1 MSPQRSSIK
10 LSPLRQSL
18 SIGWALIP
26 LLTFGLGTIFV
37 IGSAAAR
44 LERQKLW
51 LATSG
56 YFLYFVFV
64 MILAP
69 GANPPPEDQPRDT
82 MAMSLYFVGMWA
94 GGTVHAFLLRKE
106 VFLPKARSA
115 EKNDHGTSRRSL
127 TDRSPAQAFTPEA
140 GARTPRNVHHE
151 PGEKESARTP
161 WHKDAA
167 KISLY
172 AFLTTVVLGVMA
184 FGRDLLDFTLQSPK
198 APVRDSMVVDSS
210 PEVRPSP
217 PVHFRGG
224 LRVGREPK
232 DLDRDPPERAGWS
245 PQNDIA
251 RWSHP
256 VVQMNRGALIAP
268 WLRDGTPRFEDCREP
283 ARAEGVRRIT
293 LEHGGR
299 YCIKTTEGR
308 SAYFSVTEVSREGFA
323 GNLIVWDE
331 PT

>member
-1 MSPQRSSIK
+1 MSPQHASIK

-51 LATSG
+51 FATSG

-82 MAMSLYFVGMWA
+82 IAMALYFVGMWA
-94 GGTVHAFLLRKE
+94 GGTVHAFFLRKE
-106 VFLPKARSA
+106 VFLPKPRSA
-115 EKNDHGTSRRSL
+115 EKNDHGTSLRSP
-127 TDRSPAQAFTPEA
+127 TDRSPVQTFAPTA
-140 GARTPRNVHHE
+140 G
-151 PGEKESARTP
+151 RTP
-161 WHKDAA
+161 WYKDAV

-172 AFLTTVVLGVMA
+172 ALLTSVLIGVMT
-184 FGRDLLDFTLQSPK
+184 FGRDLLDFTLLSPK
-198 APVRDSMVVDSS
+198 APVTDDTVLDSS
-210 PEVRPSP
+210 PEPSP
-217 PVHFRGG
+217 SLPVHYRGG

-256 VVQMNRGALIAP
+256 VVHMNRGALIAP
-268 WLRDGTPRFEDCREP
+268 WLRDGTPRFGDCREP
-283 ARAEGVRRIT
+283 ARAEGVGRIT

-299 YCIKTTEGR
+299 YCIKTTEGK

-323 GNLIVWDE
+323 GDLIVWDE